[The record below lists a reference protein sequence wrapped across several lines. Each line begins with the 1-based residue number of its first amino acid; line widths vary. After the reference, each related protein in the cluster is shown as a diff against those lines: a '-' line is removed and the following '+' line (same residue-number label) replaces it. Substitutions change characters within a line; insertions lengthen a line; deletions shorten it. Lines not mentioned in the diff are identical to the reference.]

1 MYKHIVLRSP
11 TVFPFLLALPTS
23 LLIVLP
29 VLYFGNKNQGWFMTQ
44 NEKLWVQIIIE
55 ALSFIGLCILG
66 INKDNEYIILLLGQF
81 LYPIVTLLKMYPS
94 RELLENNFYVVY
106 LLNLYFSDLI
116 PSMLYV
122 LSALVVTA

>member
-1 MYKHIVLRSP
+1 
-11 TVFPFLLALPTS
+11 
-23 LLIVLP
+23 
-29 VLYFGNKNQGWFMTQ
+29 
-44 NEKLWVQIIIE
+44 
-55 ALSFIGLCILG
+55 
-66 INKDNEYIILLLGQF
+66 
-81 LYPIVTLLKMYPS
+81 VTLLKMYPS

>member
-1 MYKHIVLRSP
+1 MYKHILLRSP
-11 TVFPFLLALPTS
+11 TVFTFLLALPTS
-23 LLIVLP
+23 ILIVLP
-29 VLYFGNKNQGWFMTQ
+29 VLYFGNKNQGWFLTQ
-44 NEKLWVQIIIE
+44 NEKLWMQIIIE
-55 ALSFIGLCILG
+55 ALGFIVLCL
-66 INKDNEYIILLLGQF
+66 NKDNENNILLVGQYLF
-81 LYPIVTLLKMYPS
+81 PIVTLLKMYPS

>member
-1 MYKHIVLRSP
+1 M
-11 TVFPFLLALPTS
+11 
-23 LLIVLP
+23 
-29 VLYFGNKNQGWFMTQ
+29 G
-44 NEKLWVQIIIE
+44 
-55 ALSFIGLCILG
+55 ILG
-66 INKDNEYIILLLGQF
+66 INKDNEYIILLVGQF

-94 RELLENNFYVVY
+94 SELLENNFYVVY